1 MVSFPGC
8 KINLGLHV
16 IRKRPDGYHDLETC
30 FYLVPWQDILE
41 IIPAETMAFTSSGI
55 SIPGAEA
62 DNLCLRAYQLLKTD
76 FNLPPVHIHLHKILP
91 MGAGLGGGSSD
102 GAHTLRILN
111 TVFSLN
117 LSTDVLAGYAAH
129 LGSDCAFFIYETPQ
143 LGTGRGEILE
153 PVTVTLKDKYLLL
166 VKPDIHVS
174 TAEAYSGVTPRQPDY
189 DLRQVLENQP
199 VEAWKDIVR
208 NDFEASVFAKYPVI
222 ERVKQTLYDAGAL
235 YAAMSGSG
243 AAVFGIFSEPVKL
256 DLPYVMWWSPRLK

>member
-30 FYLVPWQDILE
+30 FYPVPWQDILE
-41 IIPAETMAFTSSGI
+41 IVPAEAMAFTSSGI
-55 SIPGAEA
+55 AIPGAEA
-62 DNLCLRAYQLLKTD
+62 DNLCLRAYHLLKAD

-102 GAHTLRILN
+102 GAHTLRTLN
-111 TVFSLN
+111 SVFSLG
-117 LSTDVLAGYAAH
+117 LSAEELAGYAARI
-129 LGSDCAFFIYETPQ
+129 GSDCAFFIYETPQ

-153 PVTVTLKDKYLLL
+153 PIAVVLKGKYLLL

-174 TAEAYSGVTPRQPDY
+174 TAEAYSGVVPREPGY
-189 DLRQVLENQP
+189 DLRNVLENQA
-199 VEAWKDIVR
+199 VETWKDVVR
-208 NDFEASVFAKYPVI
+208 NDFEYSVFSKYPVI
-222 ERVKQTLYDAGAL
+222 GQIKQALYEAGAV

-243 AAVFGIFSEPVKL
+243 ATVFGVFDSPVKFAS
-256 DLPYVMWWSPRLK
+256 PYLTWQSSQL